1 MLTRQAHAEKTH
13 YQSLAS
19 LRYALRRFLNFS
31 QNAAREAGL
40 TPQQH
45 QALLS
50 IKGFRGPGNASIGDL
65 AEHLFLK
72 HHSTVGL
79 VDRLV
84 QRQFVR
90 RSPSPTDHRRVEL
103 ELTPKGEAI
112 IKRLSEVHLLELKHI
127 GPELQRIIA
136 SLPKLGSYPAGT
148 AKRRARTAKTARSQ
162 P

>member
-1 MLTRQAHAEKTH
+1 MPTTPSPAAKTH
-13 YQSLAS
+13 YQVLAS
-19 LRYALRRFLNFS
+19 LRYALRRFLAFS
-31 QNAAREAGL
+31 QNAARNAGL

-84 QRQFVR
+84 QKKFVR
-90 RSPSPTDHRRVEL
+90 RIEAPSDRRRVEL
-103 ELTPKGEAI
+103 ELTPKGEAM
-112 IKRLSEVHLLELKHI
+112 IKRLSDIHLRELRQI
-127 GPELQRIIA
+127 RPELQRIIA
-136 SLPKLGSYPAGT
+136 SIPDSRALSKVPR
-148 AKRRARTAKTARSQ
+148 KRS
-162 P
+162 

>member
-1 MLTRQAHAEKTH
+1 MTTDPAPVAQTH
-13 YQSLAS
+13 YQQLAS

-31 QNAAREAGL
+31 QHAARAAGL

-84 QRQFVR
+84 QKKFVR
-90 RSPSPTDHRRVEL
+90 RIDSPSDRRRVEL
-103 ELTPKGEAI
+103 ELTPKGEAMI
-112 IKRLSEVHLLELKHI
+112 ERLSNIHLRELRQI

-136 SLPKLGSYPAGT
+136 SIPDPKSLSKAL
-148 AKRRARTAKTARSQ
+148 AKRS
-162 P
+162 

>member
-1 MLTRQAHAEKTH
+1 MPTTQVPIAKTH
-13 YQSLAS
+13 YQLLAS
-19 LRYALRRFLNFS
+19 LRYALRSFLNFS

-40 TPQQH
+40 APQQH

-50 IKGFRGPGNASIGDL
+50 IKGFRGPGKASIGNL

-84 QRQFVR
+84 QKKFVR
-90 RSPSPTDHRRVEL
+90 RTASPSDHRRVEL
-103 ELTPKGEAI
+103 ELTPKGEAM
-112 IKRLSEVHLLELKHI
+112 IKRLSDIHLRELRQI

-136 SLPKLGSYPAGT
+136 SIPEPKALSKPPR
-148 AKRRARTAKTARSQ
+148 KRY
-162 P
+162 